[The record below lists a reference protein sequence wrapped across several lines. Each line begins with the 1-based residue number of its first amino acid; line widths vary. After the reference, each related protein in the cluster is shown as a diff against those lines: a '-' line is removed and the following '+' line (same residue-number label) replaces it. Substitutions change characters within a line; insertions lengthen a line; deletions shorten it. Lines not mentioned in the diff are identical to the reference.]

1 MAIVTLS
8 VRAPSWAPLTANS
21 LKEFYDLLERHDWFY
36 SFSDDH
42 SVWLAG
48 NRRQKELQAIAENGG
63 QEYIDLLKAYEDHMY
78 SGKPWDNEQAPKPA
92 RPA

>member
-1 MAIVTLS
+1 MAIVRLS
-8 VRAPSWAPLTANS
+8 TRAPSWEPWTANS

-36 SFSDDH
+36 SYSDDH

-48 NRRQKELQAIAENGG
+48 TRRVDELRAIAAKGG
-63 QEYIDLLKAYEDHMY
+63 QEYADLLKAYEDHMFT
-78 SGKPWDNEQAPKPA
+78 GKSWNTEQAPKPV